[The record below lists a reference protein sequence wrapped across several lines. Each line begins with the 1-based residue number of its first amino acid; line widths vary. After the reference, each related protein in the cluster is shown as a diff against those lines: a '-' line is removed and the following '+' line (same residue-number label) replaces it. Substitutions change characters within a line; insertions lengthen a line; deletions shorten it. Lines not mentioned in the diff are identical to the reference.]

1 MIYWIFILVFVI
13 LLFSLPLSLSFSVTE
28 KRLLICVKVFGIK
41 VFFLDSDQKQ
51 KKTQKAVKHKPK
63 KETKSTAQKIDYLRL
78 ILEIVFRV
86 LHHVRLLPRIKKL
99 RFLLEFG
106 LSDAAKTGMVA
117 GGIYALVYGIQA
129 RLHRSRRISFE
140 ELAVTPNF
148 QSPAFA
154 LDFSGIITTCLVHI
168 MGIAVVVLAVAAKQ
182 KMKEE

>member
-28 KRLLICVKVFGIK
+28 KRLLLLAKVFGIK
-41 VFFLDSDQKQ
+41 VFSFDTNDKQ
-51 KKTQKAVKHKPK
+51 KKVEKAEEHKPK
-63 KETKSTAQKIDYLRL
+63 EKTKTPAKKIDSLQVVL
-78 ILEIVFRV
+78 KIISRV

-117 GGIYALVYGIQA
+117 GGVYALVYGIQA
-129 RLHRSRRISFE
+129 RLHRSRQVHIE

-154 LDFSGIITTCLVHI
+154 LDCSGIITTCLAHI
-168 MGIAVVVLAVAAKQ
+168 TGIAVVVLAVIVKQ